1 MKTLT
6 NNREQY
12 EDNNNNITKYFEVNK
27 ASIIDLAE
35 KHYENLVEAL
45 TNNVINTAAGAAS
58 NPPPSLPSS
67 SAFLG
72 PYNKSDTYKTDKEE
86 MFHHSKGDIAD

>member
-1 MKTLT
+1 
-6 NNREQY
+6 
-12 EDNNNNITKYFEVNK
+12 
-27 ASIIDLAE
+27 
-35 KHYENLVEAL
+35 L
-45 TNNVINTAAGAAS
+45 TNNVINTAASSSS

-72 PYNKSDTYKTDKEE
+72 PYNKSDTYKTEKEE

>member
-1 MKTLT
+1 L
-6 NNREQY
+6 
-12 EDNNNNITKYFEVNK
+12 
-27 ASIIDLAE
+27 DLAE
-35 KHYENLVEAL
+35 KYYENLVEAL
-45 TNNVINTAAGAAS
+45 TNNVINTAASSSS